1 MEQVDPE
8 RAAEVHERMFLF
20 EDVGLLS
27 DRDLQIVIREIDQ
40 KDWALALRGAPA
52 SLKERIMRNMSER
65 GSQMLQEE
73 LDYMQPQRQKT
84 IDDAQTKIR
93 DLVRRMDTAG
103 DISLVRGE
111 DEALV

>member
-1 MEQVDPE
+1 
-8 RAAEVHERMFLF
+8 
-20 EDVGLLS
+20 
-27 DRDLQIVIREIDQ
+27 
-40 KDWALALRGAPA
+40 
-52 SLKERIMRNMSER
+52 
-65 GSQMLQEE
+65 MLQEE